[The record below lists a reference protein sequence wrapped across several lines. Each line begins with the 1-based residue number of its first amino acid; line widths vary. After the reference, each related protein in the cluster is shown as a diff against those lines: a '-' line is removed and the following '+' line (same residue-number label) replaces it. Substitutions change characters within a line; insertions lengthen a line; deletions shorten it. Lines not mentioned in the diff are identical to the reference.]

1 MKACFLQP
9 ACAEPFPAITLG
21 IIARA
26 SRFLSTARTNIIS
39 LALGCDRERSS
50 TKPRGA
56 EWERRL
62 TRFNRKPVSRPG
74 AARQRGDGGK
84 SRPRPRSEHRN
95 LFAAGETIAESGIYQ
110 VIHHN
115 AHRETHES
123 VLVKGS
129 SFPFCDACEAKV
141 RFQAVRIAPYIFD
154 DEDFG
159 EE

>member
-1 MKACFLQP
+1 MRS
-9 ACAEPFPAITLG
+9 
-21 IIARA
+21 RA
-26 SRFLSTARTNIIS
+26 LVQETRT
-39 LALGCDRERSS
+39 
-50 TKPRGA
+50 TRGRVEA
-56 EWERRL
+56 KRKML
-62 TRFNRKPVSRPG
+62 TRFNRKPVSRPS

-84 SRPRPRSEHRN
+84 HRPRPRSEHRN

-129 SFPFCDACEAKV
+129 SFPFCDVCEAKV